1 MYLVALLYNEKVI
14 PFNQITGQTKVIQED
29 YFSFSEPTQP
39 LYLSLKRSERYP
51 QVVLTRMSFHSLE

>member
-1 MYLVALLYNEKVI
+1 MYLVAFLYNEKVV
-14 PFNQITGQTKVIQED
+14 PFNQITGQTKVIQEG
-29 YFSFSEPTQP
+29 YLSFSEPTQP